1 MVDETINLNPQA
13 EGSNVASGSSQFR
26 TKIEGE
32 DKDFYLGYDSDIDYD
47 FDSDSSEEK

>member
-13 EGSNVASGSSQFR
+13 EGSNTASGSSQFR

-32 DKDFYLGYDSDIDYD
+32 DKDFYLGYDGVIDYV
-47 FDSDSSEEK
+47 FDSDSSEEE